1 MFLAASGSI
10 SRFPARLFS
19 CSPQFRQS
27 LCVGHCAGY
36 CATQGSAIRHPFPV
50 LKNTRR
56 ILSTFSRCAKISG
69 PPTSQ
74 IFWGHRGG
82 CYDSHRRF
90 FPGLFS
96 PPSIPGEFHFQY
108 LFFASGVSCFLASG
122 ASGPTRKPSRRQEY
136 SAYPVSRPN
145 LCFLLLP
152 KENFNSSTFFASGVS
167 CFLASGASGPTR
179 KPIRRQEYSAFLVS
193 RPKLCFLMLPNL

>member
-82 CYDSHRRF
+82 CFDSHRRF
-90 FPGLFS
+90 SLDCFPH
-96 PPSIPGEFHFQY
+96 PPS
-108 LFFASGVSCFLASG
+108 
-122 ASGPTRKPSRRQEY
+122 QEK
-136 SAYPVSRPN
+136 
-145 LCFLLLP
+145 FT
-152 KENFNSSTFFASGVS
+152 SSTSFASGVS

-179 KPIRRQEYSAFLVS
+179 KPICRQGYSAYLAS
-193 RPKLCFLMLPNL
+193 RSKLCFLMLPNLQGGHFRLTFQAFSLQWLFQILPACLVACKSRQPNVCCVS